1 MKKLLL
7 FVFPLLFITV
17 ISFGQVPN
25 YVPTN
30 GLVGYW
36 PFNGNANDESGNGND
51 GTNNGATLTA
61 DRFGNVN
68 SAYSFDGNTNI
79 RIPIGDSDLGN
90 EYTMALWVNLQNNSN
105 EFPTYVHG
113 INTSSNCPFICQQ
126 FNNFGVGTNHYQGI
140 ASGNTGTQLLAL
152 NTTAPNIWYNVVIST
167 SSSAGSVF
175 YINGFVVDT
184 ETALNFSVTGDS
196 IQIGDGLNGAT
207 DNFIGY
213 VDDIAIHNR
222 ALSESEIQQLY
233 ASCTSP
239 ITLNNLPDQTS
250 CAGDL
255 VTLTANATVL
265 PEDNLVITGVFDGPL
280 TGGTPKGVEL
290 YVLKDINDLSEYGIG
305 SANNGGGTDG
315 EEFTF
320 PFASAS
326 AGEYIYLA
334 SDSTQFNNW
343 FGFDADYVT
352 SAVNINGD
360 DAIELFYV
368 SNVIDVFGDINL
380 DGTGEP
386 WDHVDGWAY
395 RNNSTGPDGNVFVL
409 NNWSF
414 SGTNALDGEL
424 LNSTAA
430 SPVPIGT
437 FTHAGNSAIN
447 TYTMDVTAAGSMDYT
462 FAGDF
467 SGADPAININ
477 LGDTLVFN
485 VNTPGHP
492 FWINTVQGTGASNGV
507 AVANNGTSSNTI
519 TWVPTAAGTYYYN
532 CEFHSMMTNTI
543 TVGAPAISY
552 AWNNGVV
559 NGVPF
564 TPTASGEYIVIAT
577 GGVGCTAT
585 DTVNIIVNA
594 LPSVD
599 AGTFLQI
606 CDGDTVTLSGA
617 GATTYIWD
625 NGISDGVLFTPSTTT
640 LYTVTGTDANGC
652 SASDT
657 VSIDVWNL
665 PLVDAGAD
673 QAVCDGDQATLSGSG
688 ATSYTWDNSV
698 LDGVAFTPLSIAT
711 YTVTGTDGNGCVSSD
726 QVEVSLNALPTVS
739 AGTDVSVC
747 TGDSAILNGSG
758 AVSYIW
764 DNGIMDG
771 VHFIPVA
778 ANTYTV
784 TGTDGNGCANTDQVD
799 VTLNSLPTVGAG
811 ADQTVCEGDPVTVSG
826 TGASSYTWDNGVSD
840 GVAFNANTTTT
851 YTVTGADV
859 NGCENTDDLLVTV
872 TPSPSVVAVAAADS
886 VCVNLENVTLSGSP
900 AGGVFSGNG
909 VTDDRFYPPVAGVG
923 SHDVLYSYTDPTTGC
938 VGTDSLTMVVEEC
951 TGITE
956 NGQSNLSIYPNPTSD
971 QITIDIK
978 GYNGLV
984 TVAVYDLQ
992 GRLLETTTNN
1002 VVSLRKHAKGIY
1014 VFKVNY
1020 GEVTE
1025 EIRVVRD

>member
-7 FVFPLLFITV
+7 LPLLFITV

-51 GTNNGATLTA
+51 GIVNGPVLTD
-61 DRFGNVN
+61 DRFGNPN
-68 SAYSFDGNTNI
+68 SAYEFTVNGSAGWGSDQQSIVVSNPTIPSDNSFTMSSWVYLNSKPSPYDDRPHTIMGRYDVGGPPVFRNTIAYTGEVSTLLTEGTTETSHISTANIGYANWNHIAITYDGQTLSQFINGILINSLNI
-79 RIPIGDSDLGN
+79 GVIINSSTSDLTFGK
-90 EYTMALWVNLQNNSN
+90 LHVSN
-105 EFPTYVHG
+105 GYWYF
-113 INTSSNCPFICQQ
+113 F
-126 FNNFGVGTNHYQGI
+126 
-140 ASGNTGTQLLAL
+140 SGKMDEL
-152 NTTAPNIWYNVVIST
+152 
-167 SSSAGSVF
+167 
-175 YINGFVVDT
+175 
-184 ETALNFSVTGDS
+184 
-196 IQIGDGLNGAT
+196 
-207 DNFIGY
+207 GY
-213 VDDIAIHNR
+213 WNR

-239 ITLNNLPDQTS
+239 ITLNNIPDQNS
-250 CAGDL
+250 CAGD
-255 VTLTANATVL
+255 VVSLTANATVL
-265 PEDNLVITGVFDGPL
+265 PEDNLVITSVFDGPL

-334 SDSTQFNNW
+334 SDSAQFNNW

-352 SAVNINGD
+352 SAVNVNGD

-395 RNNSTGPDGNVFVL
+395 RNSSTGPDGNVFVL

-414 SGTNALDGEL
+414 SGPNALDGEL
-424 LNSTAA
+424 LNATAA
-430 SPVPIGT
+430 SPVPAGT

-447 TYTMDVTAAGSMDYT
+447 TYTMDVTAAGSMDFT
-462 FAGDF
+462 FVGDF

-492 FWINTVQGTGASNGV
+492 FWINTLQGTGNSNGV

-552 AWNNGVV
+552 AWDNGVV

-673 QAVCDGDQATLSGSG
+673 QAVCEGNSVTLSGAG
-688 ATSYTWDNSV
+688 ANTYTWDNSV
-698 LDGVAFTPLSIAT
+698 SDGVVFTPVSTAT
-711 YTVTGTDGNGCVSSD
+711 YTVNGTDGNGCKNTD
-726 QVEVSLNALPTVS
+726 QVEVNVNALPTVI
-739 AGTDVSVC
+739 AGSDVSICV
-747 TGDSAILNGSG
+747 GDSAILNGSG

-1014 VFKVNY
+1014 VS
-1020 GEVTE
+1020 
-1025 EIRVVRD
+1025 

>member
-1 MKKLLL
+1 
-7 FVFPLLFITV
+7 
-17 ISFGQVPN
+17 
-25 YVPTN
+25 
-30 GLVGYW
+30 
-36 PFNGNANDESGNGND
+36 
-51 GTNNGATLTA
+51 
-61 DRFGNVN
+61 
-68 SAYSFDGNTNI
+68 
-79 RIPIGDSDLGN
+79 
-90 EYTMALWVNLQNNSN
+90 
-105 EFPTYVHG
+105 
-113 INTSSNCPFICQQ
+113 
-126 FNNFGVGTNHYQGI
+126 
-140 ASGNTGTQLLAL
+140 
-152 NTTAPNIWYNVVIST
+152 
-167 SSSAGSVF
+167 
-175 YINGFVVDT
+175 
-184 ETALNFSVTGDS
+184 
-196 IQIGDGLNGAT
+196 
-207 DNFIGY
+207 
-213 VDDIAIHNR
+213 
-222 ALSESEIQQLY
+222 
-233 ASCTSP
+233 
-239 ITLNNLPDQTS
+239 
-250 CAGDL
+250 
-255 VTLTANATVL
+255 
-265 PEDNLVITGVFDGPL
+265 
-280 TGGTPKGVEL
+280 
-290 YVLKDINDLSEYGIG
+290 
-305 SANNGGGTDG
+305 
-315 EEFTF
+315 
-320 PFASAS
+320 
-326 AGEYIYLA
+326 
-334 SDSTQFNNW
+334 
-343 FGFDADYVT
+343 
-352 SAVNINGD
+352 
-360 DAIELFYV
+360 
-368 SNVIDVFGDINL
+368 
-380 DGTGEP
+380 
-386 WDHVDGWAY
+386 
-395 RNNSTGPDGNVFVL
+395 
-409 NNWSF
+409 
-414 SGTNALDGEL
+414 
-424 LNSTAA
+424 
-430 SPVPIGT
+430 
-437 FTHAGNSAIN
+437 
-447 TYTMDVTAAGSMDYT
+447 
-462 FAGDF
+462 
-467 SGADPAININ
+467 
-477 LGDTLVFN
+477 
-485 VNTPGHP
+485 
-492 FWINTVQGTGASNGV
+492 
-507 AVANNGTSSNTI
+507 
-519 TWVPTAAGTYYYN
+519 
-532 CEFHSMMTNTI
+532 MMTNTI

-552 AWNNGVV
+552 AWDNGVV

-909 VTDDRFYPPVAGVG
+909 VTDDRFYPTVAGVG

-938 VGTDSLTMVVEEC
+938 LGTDSLTMVVEEC

-956 NGQSNLSIYPNPTSD
+956 NGRSNLSIYPNPTSD
-971 QITIDIK
+971 QITLDIK
-978 GYNGLV
+978 GYSGVINV
-984 TVAVYDLQ
+984 NVYDLQ

-1014 VFKVNY
+1014 VLKVSY
-1020 GEVTE
+1020 GVVTE
-1025 EIRVVRD
+1025 EIRVVKE